1 MSENKFGLKKGYFH
15 IITGPNGT
23 GKSRKLTELLESALE
38 EIKKEDREYSRIICL
53 AGTVYERFKVPSQD
67 LFNYNYCYLG
77 QKTNYNM
84 FSELAPYRNLFKLF
98 CHDYREDI
106 IYGKK
111 LKLINDLFN
120 LVGFDGFIG
129 VKLRNQK
136 GKGSIVE
143 YDKYHCIFFN
153 EEEFTSSISNLKEL
167 LENACSISNITFL
180 KGGVEY
186 NLNELSSGERSILLM
201 ILGVTL
207 IIKDDCIIFY
217 DEPENSMHPKWQEYI
232 ISFLQEIV
240 KLSCCS
246 TVVVATHSPL
256 VVSNVTVHN
265 KKIINLGEKKGWRDS
280 DDSIN
285 SNIETTLYKVFNK
298 ITPQSHLLSIEISKV
313 VKDMLDENI
322 SEVIAR
328 GKLNKLR
335 EAGLDD
341 IQNELIDAVISN
353 LNEMKSNYDRID

>member
-1 MSENKFGLKKGYFH
+1 MLNNYLSLEKGFFH

-23 GKSRKLTELLESALE
+23 GKSRMLTELSELALRD
-38 EIKKEDREYSRIICL
+38 INKKYSKIICL
-53 AGTVYERFKVPSQD
+53 AGTVYERFKIPSQNPFD
-67 LFNYNYCYLG
+67 YDYCYLG
-77 QKTNYNM
+77 QKINYNM

-106 IYGKK
+106 IYDKK
-111 LKLINDLFN
+111 LQIISALFK

-153 EEEFTSSISNLKEL
+153 EEEFKSSISNLKGL
-167 LENACSISNITFL
+167 LEDACSISNITFL
-180 KGGVEY
+180 KNGVEY

-232 ISFLQEIV
+232 ISFLQEIL
-240 KLSCCS
+240 KLSCRS
-246 TVVVATHSPL
+246 TVVIATHSPL
-256 VVSNVTVHN
+256 VVSSVTVHN

-280 DDSIN
+280 DDPIN

-322 SEVIAR
+322 SEAIASR
-328 GKLNKLR
+328 KLNKLR

-353 LNEMKSNYDRID
+353 LNEMKNNYDRID